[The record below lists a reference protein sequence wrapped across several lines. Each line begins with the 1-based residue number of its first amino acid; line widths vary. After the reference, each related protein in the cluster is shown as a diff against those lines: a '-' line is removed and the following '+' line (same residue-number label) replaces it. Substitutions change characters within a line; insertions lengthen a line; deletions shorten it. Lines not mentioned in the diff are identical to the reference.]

1 MTSIHVGELGIDFP
15 NIIPSFCSTEK
26 ANQLRVIFDRKV
38 VYRGVPSAK
47 IIISYRQGSTRMLKH
62 ARQSSGV
69 ISLPE
74 SHLLAWVY
82 PAQAPV
88 AIYFRDLLVLMH
100 QIMKVTERYVDE
112 ESTHGVNTQKL
123 LIA

>member
-1 MTSIHVGELGIDFP
+1 MHAKALEPSVCPRVTCWLGCTQP
-15 NIIPSFCSTEK
+15 K
-26 ANQLRVIFDRKV
+26 RR
-38 VYRGVPSAK
+38 
-47 IIISYRQGSTRMLKH
+47 
-62 ARQSSGV
+62 
-69 ISLPE
+69 
-74 SHLLAWVY
+74 
-82 PAQAPV
+82 V